1 MDGEHCRH
9 EIRHQILVVGGVNL
23 VADGDPRYFCRRDVG
38 FDVGSDPLEC
48 PLWVCELGDRLVGH
62 GHNELDPRVG
72 ERCQDLGIRVVDSS
86 LGDLERRE
94 EVKYFL
100 R

>member
-1 MDGEHCRH
+1 MS
-9 EIRHQILVVGGVNL
+9 L
-23 VADGDPRYFCRRDVG
+23 APAAA
-38 FDVGSDPLEC
+38 STAS
-48 PLWVCELGDRLVGH
+48 
-62 GHNELDPRVG
+62 HNELDPGVG

-86 LGDLERRE
+86 LGDVERRE